1 MDSIKI
7 QLKGSSPTIMQ
18 CDRLVNPFDPLTRA
32 LKTLTAKRK
41 KTDADLEEIHRI
53 KYAGSLYLGDAKIGP
68 YWPGINIDRMIVDAA
83 KLSRRGMDI
92 KRAFMVLDDMVPLI
106 YDGPRTVDKLY
117 ADSRFV
123 DIRSV
128 VIRGQR
134 VMTCRPIFRDWA
146 VEFEAAFD
154 PDVLNREDVIGFFAT
169 AGQFIGLSTFRPR
182 FGRFTVKA
190 VDGVAWGGV
199 SKFAAAAD

>member
-1 MDSIKI
+1 VETISIR
-7 QLKGSSPTIMQ
+7 LKGATPTIMQ
-18 CDRLVNPFDPLTRA
+18 CDRLVNPFDPLTRQ

-41 KTDADLEEIHRI
+41 KTDADIEEIHRI
-53 KYAGSLYLGDAKIGP
+53 KYAGSLYFDAKIGP
-68 YWPGINIDRMIVDAA
+68 YWPGINIDRMVLDAA

-106 YDGPRTVDKLY
+106 YDGPRTIDKLY

-128 VIRGQR
+128 VISGRR
-134 VMTCRPIFRDWA
+134 VMTCRPIFRDWE

-154 PDVLNREDVIGFFAT
+154 PDVLNREDVVAFFAT
-169 AGQFIGLSTFRPR
+169 AGQFVGLSTFRPR
-182 FGRFTVKA
+182 FGRFGIKT

-199 SKFAAAAD
+199 PRFAAAAE